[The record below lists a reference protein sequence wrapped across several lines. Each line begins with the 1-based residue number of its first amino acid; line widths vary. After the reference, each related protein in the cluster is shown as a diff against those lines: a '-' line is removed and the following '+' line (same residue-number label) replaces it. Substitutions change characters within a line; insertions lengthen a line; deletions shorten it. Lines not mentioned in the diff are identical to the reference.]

1 MWARVRERFWSA
13 VTRTLFDADADTE
26 RVLEVVSEVQQV
38 RVWAEELQ
46 GVCLHLVALPTRQ
59 DVRRLHRRVVSL
71 RERVAE
77 LDRAMAA
84 LEAEALAAAAK
95 PR

>member
-1 MWARVRERFWSA
+1 MWAGLRNRFWGR
-13 VTRTLFDADADTE
+13 VTRALFDADTDTE
-26 RVLEVVSEVQQV
+26 RVLGVVSEVQQL

-46 GVCLHLVALPTRQ
+46 GVCLHLLALPTRQ

-77 LDRAMAA
+77 LDRALAA
-84 LEAEALAAAAK
+84 LEREE
-95 PR
+95 